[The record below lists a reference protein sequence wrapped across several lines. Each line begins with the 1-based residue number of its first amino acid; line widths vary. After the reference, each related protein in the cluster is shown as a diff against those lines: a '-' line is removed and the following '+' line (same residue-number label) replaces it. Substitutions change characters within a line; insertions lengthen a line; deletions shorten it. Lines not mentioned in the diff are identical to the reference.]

1 MAKTISGKA
10 GKVQTGATP
19 VDVADVASWS
29 ITISYEIGTF
39 ASSSTSKHKDRVV
52 GVGDSTGTIKV
63 WQQDDVAPGL
73 TVGAEVAVV
82 FDLDGTNANKYTGSI
97 VIESFDGY
105 DVDMDTGG
113 AVSANYKWGQAG
125 KLTAAGIVPALT

>member
-19 VDVADVASWS
+19 ADVADVASWS
-29 ITISYEIGTF
+29 ITIGYEIGTY
-39 ASSSTSKHKDRVV
+39 ASSSTAKHKGRVV
-52 GVGDSTGTIKV
+52 GVGDSSGTIKI
-63 WQQDDVAPGL
+63 WQQDDGAPGL

-82 FDLDGTNANKYTGSI
+82 FDVDGTSTNKYTGSI

-105 DVDMDTGG
+105 DVDLDTGG
-113 AVSANYKWGQAG
+113 MVSANYKWGQDG
-125 KLTAAGIVPALT
+125 KLTAAGNVPPLT